1 MPPIHV
7 LVVDDSPAFLTL
19 VALFLA
25 TDPQIVIAGSVHSGR
40 EALVQVAQIQP
51 DLVLMDVHMPDM
63 DGLEATRRI
72 KAQPGAPRIL
82 VCTLLTSSE
91 YRAAAETAGAD
102 GFLDKASFTT
112 QLLPIIHTLC
122 AASLDPQ
129 EHEA

>member
-7 LVVDDSPAFLTL
+7 LLVDDSPAFLTL

-25 TDPQIVIAGSVHSGR
+25 IDPQIVIVGSARSGR
-40 EALVQVAQIQP
+40 EALVQVTHLQP

-72 KAQPGAPRIL
+72 KAQSGAPRIV
-82 VCTLLTSSE
+82 VCTLMTSSE

-102 GFLDKASFTT
+102 GFLDKAAFTT
-112 QLLPIIHTLC
+112 LLLPLIHTLC
-122 AASLDPQ
+122 AASPDPQ
-129 EHEA
+129 ELEA